1 MILSIIFGHVWGVL
15 QLVVLGSFTRT
26 VRLQTIFVA
35 ITSGLYGCA
44 LAAVLL
50 QIAWTRPVAW
60 LTDTPLSEL
69 VSIASYTLDP
79 CIEELV
85 KILPLAFLLRIQ
97 NIRKQCSLT
106 DCILIG
112 AALGS
117 GFGLAEDLFRFSTSP
132 GGMVLSMPFGWV
144 IQKGLSPVTIFGPWT
159 LLTSWLPESV
169 SVGDL
174 LSFQTTPRR
183 TNLHLAWSAIAGLA
197 VGLLFLR
204 SDSKAR
210 MTGIALLFYVTADHA
225 VTNLEL

>member
-15 QLVVLGSFTRT
+15 QLVALGSFARII
-26 VRLQTIFVA
+26 RLQTILVA
-35 ITSGLYGCA
+35 ISAGLYGCA
-44 LAAVLL
+44 LVAVLF

-60 LTDTPLSEL
+60 LTSTSLSEV

-97 NIRKQCSLT
+97 NVRKQWSLT
-106 DCILIG
+106 DCVLVG

-117 GFGLAEDLFRFSTSP
+117 GFGLAEDLFRYSTSP

-144 IQKGLSPVTIFGPWT
+144 VQKGLSPVTIFGPWT
-159 LLTSWLPESV
+159 ILTSWLPESV

-183 TNLHLAWSAIAGLA
+183 TNLHRPSAVSL
-197 VGLLFLR
+197 
-204 SDSKAR
+204 
-210 MTGIALLFYVTADHA
+210 
-225 VTNLEL
+225 